1 MTNSSFF
8 ILKDVRLFLNT
19 VTKGLSMMK
28 DAGVNAE
35 YGRQETEDAILLTI
49 KIPKAAS

>member
-1 MTNSSFF
+1 
-8 ILKDVRLFLNT
+8 
-19 VTKGLSMMK
+19 MMK